1 MAETAIPITA
11 VTFHTPTADLADA
24 DGTAIVTGADGGR
37 VSAVKRTENLI
48 FRLVDAGGAGD
59 DVTFKAGDSPPS
71 ERVGLGD
78 LVVAMAANDVK
89 FVSVE
94 AARFVK
100 SNGSIL
106 ITSAGD
112 NATKVSVLR
121 IKEAN

>member
-1 MAETAIPITA
+1 MDETAIPITA

-24 DGTAIVTGADGGR
+24 DRTAIVTGADGGR

-78 LVVAMAANDVK
+78 LVVAVAAHDVK
-89 FVSVE
+89 FLTLE
-94 AARFVK
+94 TAPF
-100 SNGSIL
+100 L
-106 ITSAGD
+106 Q
-112 NATKVSVLR
+112 
-121 IKEAN
+121 